1 MPVFG
6 HFALRLQG
14 KTGKLAFWLGNCAH
28 FCGFRGRMQE
38 HLIMLKTLVFVL
50 KNTKILQR
58 TKRASRPLFAQNW
71 TKFFRWKRS
80 AKWPKMAFL
89 SSKKR
94 AVLQRERQFAKSYLF
109 HAYTPPPP
117 PHPLNARNGNHL
129 SCWRFP
135 MFYSFFCLK
144 VGHFPFKT
152 YGKDQWWIRR
162 SKSPKQPEM
171 PIKQAKTSEHHNWPR
186 YRKWPQ
192 IGPTNTIEQGKK
204 RRNEKWYLV
213 RANPRNHPP
222 NGVLCSK
229 TRDFEHLG
237 LKC

>member
-28 FCGFRGRMQE
+28 FCGF
-38 HLIMLKTLVFVL
+38 TLVFVL

-71 TKFFRWKRS
+71 TKFFAENVVQSGQKWPFFIKKTRRS
-80 AKWPKMAFL
+80 AARTPICQIVPV
-89 SSKKR
+89 SR
-94 AVLQRERQFAKSYLF
+94 VY
-109 HAYTPPPP
+109 PPPT
-117 PHPLNARNGNHL
+117 PLTRGMGITCPAGVFL
-129 SCWRFP
+129 
-135 MFYSFFCLK
+135 YSFFCLK